1 MAPLYH
7 VTDIQGFRG
16 IVDENTLATTDGGSS
31 IARTLSP
38 VRVGKPTVF
47 FTRDFN
53 HAKWFG
59 NAKTHNFIIFQVDQQ
74 KLNTRYKLTPI
85 HNWNKRYYAG
95 ASGNIK
101 GELRRDPRK
110 DGVEF
115 EEVADKPIKNFL
127 SYVTTIHARPSKETV
142 SSVVGK
148 AVMEKLNSYNIDWK
162 AIS

>member
-7 VTDIQGFRG
+7 VTDIRGFKG
-16 IVDENTLATTDGGSS
+16 IVEENTLATTGGGGPLA
-31 IARTLSP
+31 AR
-38 VRVGKPTVF
+38 GNKPTVF
-47 FTRDFN
+47 FTRDFG

-59 NAKTHNFIIFQVDQQ
+59 DIKTHNFIIFQVDQQ
-74 KLNTRYKLTPI
+74 KLSTRYKLTPI
-85 HNWNKRYYAG
+85 HNWNKKYQG
-95 ASGNIK
+95 GGNIK

-127 SYVTTIHARPSKETV
+127 SYVTAIHARPSKETV

-148 AVMEKLNSYNIDWK
+148 VVMEKLNSYNIDWK